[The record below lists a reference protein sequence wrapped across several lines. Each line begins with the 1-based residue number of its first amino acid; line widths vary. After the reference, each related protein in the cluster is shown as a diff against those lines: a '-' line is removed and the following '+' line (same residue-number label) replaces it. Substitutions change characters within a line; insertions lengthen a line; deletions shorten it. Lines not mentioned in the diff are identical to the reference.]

1 MSGGMGT
8 TSVLLA
14 VVGLWVHVLPQA
26 SAGTYEEWIHTI
38 EVAGIQRMYT
48 QEMQKEFLLVAA
60 NCNAEENKQK
70 LASSMAT
77 YNQNMIDLRFGNASE
92 KIVAAYNE
100 YIEKDL
106 NYLWDRWVPLR
117 ALLASQVD
125 TIFDGTGVSNR
136 SALEEMSYI
145 SKPSIDLWD
154 ETLRLMTEAAW
165 YDGVPTNGLVLD
177 VAERQVML
185 VHKMG
190 KEMLKVGLDVNA
202 LDNIVNL
209 QATKELF
216 EASHTGI
223 IQGASWAGVPPL
235 RNVCTLNQMR
245 EVTYYFEKMVPTI
258 LEVFAAR
265 TEEESV
271 IRASDSIKNI
281 SLLSDPLIKSMK
293 AAVEMYLYE
302 PNTSTCVDPRDLSD
316 DNWRTAILAAED
328 QNFFC
333 AQAAALFMQVVLG
346 FAVSASKVEL
356 TVLLDTASQ
365 SLQDLVEGDR
375 SRGLV
380 APPKQN
386 VVNRLV
392 AVQSTWRDLDLVLT
406 DSVRADVIVPTTV
419 SEVARLADEV
429 LFDMIA
435 AVDKYVEAAEEAE
448 TPVPVY
454 ALDLAGRQRT
464 YVQKMAKETG
474 LIGYGYNVEYN
485 WGGLNSSRDT
495 FMKHHWKLLEG
506 AAATGSHPAV
516 PMTTEVCVVQIMKEI
531 ADKFGD
537 FEEAALSVA
546 NGNLADMQQLTQ
558 LNPEIIALLDIAAG
572 WFGDPRDKTCEASVL
587 TGVEWQGLINEV
599 GSMRAMSQEAAG
611 DYLLSQNRNGT
622 STQDGL
628 LNTKARIESSLKR
641 MKFGSRLPNVPAPT
655 TQMILDD
662 LLNLLMPAVDDFLS
676 ALKGEDTAKVL
687 ETSNALLEVTE
698 NLKSQYLAGAAS
710 SELSVTRYDA
720 ISRQVMLVQKMLK
733 DALVVVY
740 QAGDGNVSSRETL
753 QSTIDDFAA
762 MHLALKEGGRGME
775 PVILS
780 REDILEQWAL
790 IDAAWA
796 GLQPLLSTTNP
807 LDVPEMAAAAN
818 ALEVELL
825 AAIPLYA
832 IPDNPKP
839 PELLWSALAYIGIS
853 CFVVGVC
860 CAACCVLYSAHR
872 RRKKEAAEAASTD
885 AVIPPMV

>member
-1 MSGGMGT
+1 MEHAKS
-8 TSVLLA
+8 
-14 VVGLWVHVLPQA
+14 
-26 SAGTYEEWIHTI
+26 
-38 EVAGIQRMYT
+38 
-48 QEMQKEFLLVAA
+48 F
-60 NCNAEENKQK
+60 
-70 LASSMAT
+70 
-77 YNQNMIDLRFGNASE
+77 
-92 KIVAAYNE
+92 
-100 YIEKDL
+100 
-106 NYLWDRWVPLR
+106 
-117 ALLASQVD
+117 
-125 TIFDGTGVSNR
+125 
-136 SALEEMSYI
+136 
-145 SKPSIDLWD
+145 
-154 ETLRLMTEAAW
+154 
-165 YDGVPTNGLVLD
+165 
-177 VAERQVML
+177 
-185 VHKMG
+185 
-190 KEMLKVGLDVNA
+190 
-202 LDNIVNL
+202 
-209 QATKELF
+209 
-216 EASHTGI
+216 
-223 IQGASWAGVPPL
+223 
-235 RNVCTLNQMR
+235 
-245 EVTYYFEKMVPTI
+245 
-258 LEVFAAR
+258 
-265 TEEESV
+265 
-271 IRASDSIKNI
+271 
-281 SLLSDPLIKSMK
+281 SLCS
-293 AAVEMYLYE
+293 
-302 PNTSTCVDPRDLSD
+302 
-316 DNWRTAILAAED
+316 
-328 QNFFC
+328 
-333 AQAAALFMQVVLG
+333 
-346 FAVSASKVEL
+346 
-356 TVLLDTASQ
+356 
-365 SLQDLVEGDR
+365 
-375 SRGLV
+375 
-380 APPKQN
+380 
-386 VVNRLV
+386 
-392 AVQSTWRDLDLVLT
+392 
-406 DSVRADVIVPTTV
+406 
-419 SEVARLADEV
+419 RLADEV

-572 WFGDPRDKTCEASVL
+572 WFGDPRDKTCEAS
-587 TGVEWQGLINEV
+587 
-599 GSMRAMSQEAAG
+599 
-611 DYLLSQNRNGT
+611 
-622 STQDGL
+622 
-628 LNTKARIESSLKR
+628 ESSLKR
-641 MKFGSRLPNVPAPT
+641 MKFGSRLPRLGIGMGNWNVPAPT

-762 MHLALKEGGRGME
+762 MHLALKDGGRGME
-775 PVILS
+775 PVIS

-885 AVIPPMV
+885 AVIPPMERLEEALADADGQVFLVTVAGCPSCKGPCCCRLCNAAPRSGLVDYYGVCSECGKCGGHASNCPFCLQVFPSLCALDSHVRFVHREREGAEWQTSRLEGYISQRHLPGARRAANPEPGTFTDARTGGLPHTRHDET